1 MAGIFDLAKL
11 LAGRSPLKDIPK
23 ENLEYSKN
31 LVEEAKK
38 NLEKSEN
45 SFKDKNYS
53 DSIYYLEQS
62 LYKSVMAMTLLFS
75 MLKLKDVK
83 DKKYSSFEEF
93 LEKNKM
99 FDKMKKLVDQN
110 SKIFELLLSEE
121 NKKKFKEDYE
131 EYKKSVDNF
140 LKKLK
145 DKNYRKEIVRYDEN
159 KLNELLNINE
169 KITKYQLS
177 DEILESYI
185 NIAMAFLSKFGGN
198 RLNSANMGMV
208 KSLIKKELIK
218 NKDNLNIFG
227 NILILS
233 AILMLYE
240 KASSGEDKDLELS
253 KKDFNENMGIIKL
266 YNKINAIVGNL
277 IRFEEN
283 FIQIMENKNNVNLF

>member
-131 EYKKSVDNF
+131 DYKKSVDNF

-159 KLNELLNINE
+159 KLNELLNVNE

-198 RLNSANMGMV
+198 KLNSANMGMV

-240 KASSGEDKDLELS
+240 RASSGEDKDLELS